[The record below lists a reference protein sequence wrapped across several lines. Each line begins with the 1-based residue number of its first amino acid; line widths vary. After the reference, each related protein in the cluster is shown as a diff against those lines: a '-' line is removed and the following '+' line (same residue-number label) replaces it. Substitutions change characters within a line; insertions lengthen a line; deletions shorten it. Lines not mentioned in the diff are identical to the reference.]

1 MARMKAKL
9 TAGSSHDFGLIA
21 VARSARGLAFGY
33 LAVVLGVELHRRGLT
48 GLQVGLLFSAIVG
61 GASFALLAVRH
72 FADRA
77 GRKRLYLVG
86 YLLQVAGG
94 LLLATSPWWWL
105 AVVGLSGALSAEVND
120 SGPFTALEQVMLA
133 STVSEDRL
141 LRSFGRY
148 NAAGAVAGAA
158 GAACAGLLQL
168 HGVGTLGALNF
179 APIIPLALIGA
190 ACAWR
195 LSDAVEAR
203 PIATTGGSLSHARVK
218 LPSST
223 GTRSIV
229 GRFSALIALDSL
241 GSGFAIQAFIAYW
254 LAARFGA
261 NALIIGSIFVGIG
274 ALHAISMILA
284 TRLAERFGLL
294 ATMVGTHLPSNL
306 MLAVLA
312 FVPSLPI
319 AAALLWLHASL
330 SEMDVPTRNTY
341 LMAIVPARDQ
351 TRMASTT
358 SLAKTLA
365 RPVGPALAGVAQG
378 ISIGLPLF
386 IAGTLKAG
394 YDLALWNWF
403 RKVPLPPS
411 GAPVADTRHP
421 QEEITQRSE

>member
-1 MARMKAKL
+1 
-9 TAGSSHDFGLIA
+9 
-21 VARSARGLAFGY
+21 
-33 LAVVLGVELHRRGLT
+33 
-48 GLQVGLLFSAIVG
+48 
-61 GASFALLAVRH
+61 
-72 FADRA
+72 
-77 GRKRLYLVG
+77 
-86 YLLQVAGG
+86 
-94 LLLATSPWWWL
+94 
-105 AVVGLSGALSAEVND
+105 
-120 SGPFTALEQVMLA
+120 
-133 STVSEDRL
+133 
-141 LRSFGRY
+141 
-148 NAAGAVAGAA
+148 
-158 GAACAGLLQL
+158 
-168 HGVGTLGALNF
+168 
-179 APIIPLALIGA
+179 
-190 ACAWR
+190 
-195 LSDAVEAR
+195 
-203 PIATTGGSLSHARVK
+203 
-218 LPSST
+218 
-223 GTRSIV
+223 
-229 GRFSALIALDSL
+229 
-241 GSGFAIQAFIAYW
+241 
-254 LAARFGA
+254 
-261 NALIIGSIFVGIG
+261 
-274 ALHAISMILA
+274 
-284 TRLAERFGLL
+284 
-294 ATMVGTHLPSNL
+294 MVGTHLPSNL